1 MKALKKTGTILICI
15 PGVLLFLFIIWELFG
30 MAVNNVEAS
39 FKTDSLV
46 NSISN
51 MGDDAEILDTYTFV
65 GNSSGTGNHCDLV
78 SAVLVRTEQYADLNY
93 YVKFGRI
100 YPLSEMTEHF
110 YAGWSKKL
118 NFPEENAN
126 CYLVIEINS
135 APFADNIMGH

>member
-1 MKALKKTGTILICI
+1 MKILKKIGIVLICI
-15 PGVLLFLFIIWELFG
+15 PGVLLFLFISYEIFG
-30 MAVNNVEAS
+30 MAVNNVEGS

-46 NSISN
+46 NAISN

-100 YPLSEMTEHF
+100 YPLSEMSEHF
-110 YAGWSKKL
+110 YVGWSKKL
-118 NFPEENAN
+118 DFPEENAN
-126 CYLVIEINS
+126 CYLVLEINS

>member
-1 MKALKKTGTILICI
+1 MKILKKIGIVLICV
-15 PGVLLFLFIIWELFG
+15 PGILLFLIIGWELFG
-30 MAVNNVEAS
+30 MAVNNVEGHWQ
-39 FKTDSLV
+39 TEQLI
-46 NSISN
+46 NEISN
-51 MGDDAEILDTYTFV
+51 VGNEAEILDTYTFV

-100 YPLSEMTEHF
+100 YPLSEMPEHF
-110 YAGWSKKL
+110 YARWSKKL
-118 NFPEENAN
+118 DFPEENAN